1 MHYFEEEYQRR
12 FKDAEST
19 TGVDP
24 DQLWQDIA
32 GELPA
37 ENNGK
42 WRRSFWLIL
51 FLISSGVGVGA
62 YFFWGEG
69 KTPATATSP
78 HVYEKP
84 VASAIPEEHPI
95 ITAAVTDQGSHLGVA
110 ENASVPKE
118 STEENAT
125 LNPQLAATEGG
136 KSMSLQ
142 LTAGRITTVVSNGSP
157 ETAPQENLLADEA
170 PGRNTN
176 FVQPM
181 PDQPIDQGSNR
192 QDWISPKLASELA
205 PLEHLSAVAL
215 PTIQPVRANPKKSK
229 QINTWNVAVNTSA
242 LSWNDRFEG
251 QADAMQFGAELH
263 QAHRAQ
269 GGFGLGISL
278 QKPIGD
284 GWSFSVGL
292 DYQQIYNTFEWSRN
306 WDTVMYRN
314 EQPGADLINA
324 VGLRKV
330 RHQNKI
336 QLLHLPMM
344 LGYEL
349 GKGSLRFGWQAGLGL
364 NLITKQSGRTLVENE
379 LVQDYNESTVGPYR
393 RFFPSADFSPYLGY
407 QMGERTQI
415 RLHGQARY
423 QWHGRS
429 DLYQLQHQSILLG
442 GGVSVHYRW

>member
-37 ENNGK
+37 EKNGK
-42 WRRSFWLIL
+42 WRRSFWLLL
-51 FLISSGVGVGA
+51 FLISSGVGA

-69 KTPATATSP
+69 KMPVTTTSP
-78 HVYEKP
+78 LVDEKP
-84 VASAIPEEHPI
+84 VASAIPKEHQI
-95 ITAAVTDQGSHLGVA
+95 IDAAVNGQGAHLGVA
-110 ENASVPKE
+110 ENMLAPKASIG
-118 STEENAT
+118 NAM
-125 LNPQLAATEGG
+125 LDLQLAAAEGG
-136 KSMSLQ
+136 KPSSLE
-142 LTAGRITTVVSNGSP
+142 LTAGRRTTIVSNDSHG
-157 ETAPQENLLADEA
+157 TALQEKLLADET
-170 PGRNTN
+170 PGENTD
-176 FVQPM
+176 FGQPK
-181 PDQPIDQGSNR
+181 PDQPIDQGSDR
-192 QDWISPKLASELA
+192 LDWISPKLASELA

-229 QINTWNVAVNTSA
+229 QINTWNVGVNTSA

-284 GWSFSVGL
+284 AWSFSVGL

-324 VGLRKV
+324 VGLRNV

-364 NLITKQSGRTLVENE
+364 NLITNQSGRTLIENE
-379 LVQDYNESTVGPYR
+379 LVEDYNESTVRPYR
-393 RFFPSADFSPYLGY
+393 RFFPSADFSSYLGY

-429 DLYQLQHQSILLG
+429 DLYQLQHQSILFG